1 MWAKDEGYHCQQF
14 HCNLSKILEKEG
26 FEQDS
31 AKLDLVCKAG
41 VCSGKRKMFL
51 ILERLKS

>member
-1 MWAKDEGYHCQQF
+1 MWTQDEDHHSQKF
-14 HCNLSKILEKEG
+14 LKILEKEG

>member
-1 MWAKDEGYHCQQF
+1 MWTKDEGYHSQQF
-14 HCNLSKILEKEG
+14 CHLSKILQKEG

>member
-1 MWAKDEGYHCQQF
+1 MWTKDEDHHSQQF
-14 HCNLSKILEKEG
+14 CHLSKILEKEG